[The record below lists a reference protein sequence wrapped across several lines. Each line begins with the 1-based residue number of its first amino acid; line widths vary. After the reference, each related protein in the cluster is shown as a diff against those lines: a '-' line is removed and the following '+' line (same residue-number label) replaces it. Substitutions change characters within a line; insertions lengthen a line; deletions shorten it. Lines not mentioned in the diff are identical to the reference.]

1 MTKRNEI
8 ITSASA
14 VLDKMFDRPLEK
26 RIRDRAYELYV
37 QGGRKDENAVEH
49 WLSAEME
56 LLGNR

>member
-14 VLDKMFDRPLEK
+14 VLDKMFDRPLEE
-26 RIRDRAYELYV
+26 RIRDRAYELYL
-37 QGGRKDENAVEH
+37 QRGRKDERAMDD
-49 WLSAEME
+49 WLEAEME